1 MIWIDWNTFPD
12 WLYSGDI
19 LFDLEEYESKGVYY
33 SKSLY
38 AIVNFR
44 GVQPIYLPAVWSVK
58 VPPRVQ
64 GFLWLFSQNK
74 IMTCD
79 NLRKRGIVKPL
90 ECVFCKEIESVRH
103 LLFECVVARLV
114 WAEVNTVFNISV
126 VGFESVAK
134 YWLCA
139 KKCKQLN
146 VVSSAVLWG
155 LWNFRNYV
163 VFNRCSWIS
172 MKQVLGLVYRYLR
185 DWTKLFQDLQGGKMQ
200 EFQDLIWRTLRNP
213 LMLEPGWA
221 ATSGCKTK
229 SLMLGSGKRQLEM
242 LHTEE
247 GPRWSTNCTTQR
259 KPTTSMWS

>member
-1 MIWIDWNTFPD
+1 M
-12 WLYSGDI
+12 
-19 LFDLEEYESKGVYY
+19 EEYESKGVYS

-44 GVQPIYLPAVWSVK
+44 GVQPIYLPAVWNVK

-90 ECVFCKEIESVRH
+90 ECVFCKEIEYVRH
-103 LLFECVVARLV
+103 LLFDCVVARLV

-134 YWLCA
+134 YWFCA

-155 LWNFRNYV
+155 LWNFRNSV

-172 MKQVLGLVYRYLR
+172 MTQVLGLVYRYLR
-185 DWTKLFQDLQGGKMQ
+185 DWTKLFQDLQGGKMH
-200 EFQDLIWRTLRNP
+200 EFQRSDLENPEKSVDAGTRLSCRKWFEDQSVDVGLWKKAVGNAAHGGRATLEYQ
-213 LMLEPGWA
+213 LQHQEESDSIHVVSIGGE
-221 ATSGCKTK
+221 GCL
-229 SLMLGSGKRQLEM
+229 SV
-242 LHTEE
+242 
-247 GPRWSTNCTTQR
+247 
-259 KPTTSMWS
+259 